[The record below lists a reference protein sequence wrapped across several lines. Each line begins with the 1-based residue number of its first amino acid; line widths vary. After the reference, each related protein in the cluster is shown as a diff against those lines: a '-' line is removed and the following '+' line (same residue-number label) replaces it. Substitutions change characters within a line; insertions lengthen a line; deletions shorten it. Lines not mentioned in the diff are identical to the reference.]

1 MRDYTSFIGTNGR
14 EVCRMS
20 GTPKNIAAFEKRAE
34 NAEVVAIGRYF
45 SSSSIWPED
54 VIYLRK
60 VDGRWQSGLKKDIKG
75 ISFIIL
81 NH

>member
-34 NAEVVAIGRYF
+34 NAEVVEIGRYF
-45 SSSSIWPED
+45 R
-54 VIYLRK
+54 LRLFGQK
-60 VDGRWQSGLKKDIKG
+60 TL
-75 ISFIIL
+75 FI
-81 NH
+81 

>member
-45 SSSSIWPED
+45 SSSSTF
-54 VIYLRK
+54 
-60 VDGRWQSGLKKDIKG
+60 LK
-75 ISFIIL
+75 
-81 NH
+81 